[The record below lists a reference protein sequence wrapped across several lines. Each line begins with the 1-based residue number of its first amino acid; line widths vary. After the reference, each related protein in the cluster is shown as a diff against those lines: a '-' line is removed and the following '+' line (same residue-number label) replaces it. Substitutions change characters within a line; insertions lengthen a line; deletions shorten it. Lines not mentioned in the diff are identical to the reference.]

1 MTGFWKNLVHQGQRT
16 ANITRI
22 LKRKSAAKNPMSDGV
37 SNRDVNFRMMLQS
50 RGAGRYGYVIGRPDL
65 EEWGEPSVETF
76 ESLAEADDAGREA
89 MKIAARQK

>member
-1 MTGFWKNLVHQGQRT
+1 
-16 ANITRI
+16 
-22 LKRKSAAKNPMSDGV
+22 MSDGV

-65 EEWGEPSVETF
+65 EEWGEPSLETF

-89 MKIAARQK
+89 MKIVARQK